1 MAIPPST
8 ILSGQI
14 DRMKKIS
21 LFLSLLLIIFYSC
34 KKEIAVQGPA
44 GPGGEAGANG
54 FGKDTGTISGNLALY
69 NEFTFPVADSGEVV
83 VTLSSG
89 SFQQTT
95 SSDAHGHYSFSGIT
109 LGTYN
114 LSYQKAGFGTMKV
127 FGLSHFPGGPLP
139 TVVQDVALLQLPV
152 KTAIRSITGEDSHT
166 YYRLRIML
174 DTSSN
179 SYLQF
184 YGNLVVLYGNTPDVS
199 PSHYLIMHS
208 EYVLNDPTSGG
219 YTDYIDKS
227 SVAGYFKPGDTVY
240 VTACTYSR
248 YVHKI
253 KEPGELFDLGSSGY
267 YIDPADGRYVY
278 PNISQPAV
286 ALTFQ

>member
-1 MAIPPST
+1 
-8 ILSGQI
+8 
-14 DRMKKIS
+14 MKKIFP
-21 LFLSLLLIIFYSC
+21 FLSLLLIIFYSC
-34 KKEIAVQGPA
+34 KKEVAVQGPA
-44 GPGGEAGANG
+44 GPAGEAGANG
-54 FGKDTGTISGNLALY
+54 FGKDTGTISGSLTLY
-69 NEFTFPVADSGEVV
+69 DEFTFPVADSSGVV

-89 SFQQTT
+89 TFEQKAT
-95 SSDAHGHYSFSGIT
+95 SDSHGHYSFTGIAV
-109 LGTYN
+109 GTYN
-114 LSYQKAGFGTMKV
+114 LTYQKAGFGTMKV
-127 FGLSHFPGGPLP
+127 FGLSHIPGGPLP
-139 TVVQDVALLQLPV
+139 TAIQDIALLQLPV
-152 KTAIRSITGEDSHT
+152 KTAISSITGQDSYT
-166 YYRLRIML
+166 YYRLQIQL

-184 YGNLVVLYGNTPDVS
+184 YGNLVVLYGNTADVS

-208 EYVLNDPTSGG
+208 EYVTNDPSSGG

-227 SVAGYFKPGDTVY
+227 GLTGYFNPGDTVY

-267 YIDPADGRYVY
+267 YIDPADGKYVY

-286 ALTFQ
+286 ALKFQ